1 MTNKEHL
8 PTKLG
13 AKIVFLQRSYFIF
26 IYNPPYEASYWI
38 CQPPAKTRQVGGP
51 YSYLSNLT
59 LTIVMNY
66 LTKLLLA
73 CLALALVACAAPQQT
88 PQEEAITTVEPD
100 ADETAGAE
108 ESVETGAS
116 TDIGN
121 VSEQPASDPET
132 PAQSTASDGATS
144 EAGSTTAAGS
154 SQPVA
159 EPEPEPAAEIARPT
173 TPIQLQG
180 AEQLLEQKVFY
191 FDFDQSVVKDDSF
204 DALDAH
210 AIAIGLAIAEN
221 PGLIV
226 TVEGHADERGTQ
238 EYNIALGMRRA
249 EAVSRYLRVKGIP
262 AANIST
268 ISFGEAKPVE
278 LGSDE
283 VAWAANRRAV
293 LQY

>member
-1 MTNKEHL
+1 MDH
-8 PTKLG
+8 
-13 AKIVFLQRSYFIF
+13 IH
-26 IYNPPYEASYWI
+26 IY
-38 CQPPAKTRQVGGP
+38 
-51 YSYLSNLT
+51 LNLT
-59 LTIVMNY
+59 ITIVMNY

-132 PAQSTASDGATS
+132 PAQSTASDS
-144 EAGSTTAAGS
+144 ETGSTTAASS

-159 EPEPEPAAEIARPT
+159 ESESESEPVAEIARPT

-210 AIAIGLAIAEN
+210 SIAIGLAIAEN

>member
-1 MTNKEHL
+1 
-8 PTKLG
+8 
-13 AKIVFLQRSYFIF
+13 
-26 IYNPPYEASYWI
+26 
-38 CQPPAKTRQVGGP
+38 
-51 YSYLSNLT
+51 
-59 LTIVMNY
+59 MNY

-121 VSEQPASDPET
+121 VSGQAASDPET
-132 PAQSTASDGATS
+132 PAQSTASDSITS
-144 EAGSTTAAGS
+144 ETGSTTAASS

-159 EPEPEPAAEIARPT
+159 ESEPDPEPEPAAEIDRPT

-180 AEQLLEQKVFY
+180 VEQLLEQKVFY